1 MRRDYK
7 TVDCFFQSHRHSLQ
21 DNGTEA
27 TIVAC
32 TLGEGMRPRKVGTYG
47 LPGFESQDCDEWD
60 VGGWKGDFRE
70 RHRRRG

>member
-1 MRRDYK
+1 M
-7 TVDCFFQSHRHSLQ
+7 
-21 DNGTEA
+21 
-27 TIVAC
+27 AC